1 MNDKVFEALEILCGE
16 LVEMDLLFIDRNG
29 ENQEKYRNSEAFK
42 KLKDFDEKYDS
53 PVDVIKQALTELKS
67 IKEANPSEA
76 LRKLNIIRH
85 LEIGF
90 DKNGNAITLND
101 TSALKIIEKAL
112 LKAQDLEKEIEIL
125 KEYRKDYLSR
135 LDNLEKHSLKQD
147 KALEIIKEKKI
158 DVVKLCC
165 SLDAESYNL
174 SIEILGLNDSFK
186 ITQEEFD
193 LLSEVL

>member
-1 MNDKVFEALEILCGE
+1 MNEIEEALKE
-16 LVEMDLLFIDRNG
+16 LE
-29 ENQEKYRNSEAFK
+29 EE
-42 KLKDFDEKYDS
+42 LKWTHNDGVNLTKYDERLFN
-53 PVDVIKQALTELKS
+53 VIKQALIELKS
-67 IKEANPSEA
+67 IKEADPSEA
-76 LRKLNIIRH
+76 LKQVTYLSAILPDWQRVNNGVDSLSII
-85 LEIGF
+85 
-90 DKNGNAITLND
+90 KQ
-101 TSALKIIEKAL
+101 AL

-174 SIEILGLNDSFK
+174 SIDIKGLNDSYK

-193 LLSEVL
+193 LLKEVLNDNSQE